1 MTLYYRIDSIA
12 SDDGSGVD
20 VDIDDDLP
28 DLRERWSSGDTM
40 SSDGTF
46 GGAVGTNLV
55 NVVGSAHAAE
65 NNGLSSCI
73 LMSGVHSWLAVLTR
87 QLCMKSIVDCDY
99 LGLPIYGYDGVTR
112 LELRMLPG
120 GVFSGDSVRGMWNI
134 II

>member
-73 LMSGVHSWLAVLTR
+73 LMSGVHSWLAVLT
-87 QLCMKSIVDCDY
+87 
-99 LGLPIYGYDGVTR
+99 
-112 LELRMLPG
+112 
-120 GVFSGDSVRGMWNI
+120 
-134 II
+134 